1 MYITLNKKEL
11 IDAVTT
17 TARFSERRSSTLPV
31 LSSIVVSAD
40 TDGIHFQATNLETG
54 VDITVE
60 GSVKKTGTVA
70 LPANI
75 FKEIVSSFTGGGT
88 ITLEQTQDTVLLTGD
103 GVKSTIKTLSAEDF
117 PSIPTPDEVKTK
129 VTIAGNI
136 FRSLISLVA
145 GYASPSTVRPELA
158 SVLIKAQG
166 GVITAVATDSFRLA
180 EKKVTITGTVPQ
192 FSILIP
198 AKNALSIIETL
209 PDEEIDI
216 HADDHQCA
224 FVWKGGRISTR
235 LVSAEYPD
243 YAQIIPKTFVS
254 NATVLKKD
262 FESALKRTAV
272 FSDSFQKIKIGF
284 SVKEK
289 QILLSSRNNDVGETA
304 EGIPS
309 STDGDDI
316 ELSFNYR
323 YLQAPLSSIQNESI
337 TLSASGIGR
346 PLVIRGVGDSSFLYL
361 VMPMNQ

>member
-11 IDAVTT
+11 IDAVITVS
-17 TARFSERRSSTLPV
+17 RFSERRSSTLPV
-31 LSSIVVSAD
+31 LSCIIISAEKE
-40 TDGIHFQATNLETG
+40 GIRFQATNLETG
-54 VDITVE
+54 IDLSVE

-70 LPANI
+70 LPTTI
-75 FKEIVSSFTGGGT
+75 FKEIMSSFTGGGV
-88 ITLEQTQDTVLLTGD
+88 ISLEQVQETVLLSGD

-117 PSIPTPDEVKTK
+117 PIIPSPQEIKTK
-129 VTIAGNI
+129 ISLTGNI

-180 EKKVTITGTVPQ
+180 EKKVTIIGTVPQ

-198 AKNALSIIETL
+198 AKNALSITETL
-209 PDEEIDI
+209 PDEEINI

-235 LVSAEYPD
+235 LVAAEYPD
-243 YAQIIPKTFVS
+243 YAQIIPKSFIN

-262 FESALKRTAV
+262 LEAALKRTAV
-272 FSDSFQKIKIGF
+272 FSDSFQKIKLGF
-284 SVKEK
+284 STKQK

-304 EGIPS
+304 EGIPAAV
-309 STDGDDI
+309 DGDDI
-316 ELSFNYR
+316 ELSFNHR

-337 TLSASGIGR
+337 TLSSSGIGR
-346 PLVIRGVGDSSFLYL
+346 PLVMRGVGDSSFLYL